1 MSSKQD
7 STNNSLINDKKLIS
21 LELQIQ
27 IMEEAIQSLKDKHV
41 ENNLVIEALLPKIG
55 KKRKHWQAI

>member
-7 STNNSLINDKKLIS
+7 SINLSNGEKLIS

-27 IMEEAIQSLKDKHV
+27 IMEEAIQILKNKWA
-41 ENNLVIEALLPKIG
+41 ENNILIEALLPKVG
-55 KKRKHWQAI
+55 KKRKRFFD

>member
-7 STNNSLINDKKLIS
+7 PTDLSNTKRIIS

-27 IMEEAIQSLKDKHV
+27 IMEEAIQSLKNKHV
-41 ENNLVIEALLPKIG
+41 ENNLVIEALLPKVG
-55 KKRKHWQAI
+55 KKRKRFFD

>member
-1 MSSKQD
+1 MSSNQD
-7 STNNSLINDKKLIS
+7 STNLSNGEKLIS

-27 IMEEAIQSLKDKHV
+27 IMEEAIQILKNKWV
-41 ENNLVIEALLPKIG
+41 ENNILIEALLPKVG